1 MKNLWNNKTA
11 QQYVSEYKKKKI
23 NKDLALRI
31 YTTHLL
37 GRNPKLVLH
46 GGGNSSVKSVG
57 KNLYKENVDLIYV
70 KGSGWDMSNLNEL
83 GMPGLELK
91 PLLKTEKLN
100 DLNDNDMV
108 NLLRSNLINANSPN
122 PSVETLLHAYLPF
135 KFVDHTHSN
144 AFLSILNQPNSQ
156 AIIKKI
162 FGNKLG
168 IVPYIM
174 PGFSLAKE
182 CLKVFKKDENVQ
194 GLALINHGIF
204 TFGETAK
211 QSYERMINFV
221 SDVENYISK
230 SKSKSKSK
238 THSNKLTIHIPDF
251 MLSVRKSFSSYSKNK
266 WILKFHND
274 NEDRTIASTHNLNN
288 LLNKG
293 PVTPDHVIR
302 IKSKILFISK
312 NKFLKIDE
320 EIKKYCQSY
329 KKYFLKNKNFI
340 SNCIITDPL
349 PRIIIL
355 EGIGIVSSGKKLKDQ
370 KISYDVFKSMASSV
384 LDAERIG
391 RFKSIVEKDIF
402 KMEYWPLERAKLDNA
417 KIQSL
422 DGNNVIITG
431 GGGTI
436 GMAIAKKFKQ
446 EGANI
451 ILIDKKYDKHLL
463 QINNLHDCFIVNAD
477 LTNNQ
482 KLKKIVEKIVLNFGG
497 IDILISNAGKA
508 FQGAIEIVDPKIIK
522 KSYEIN
528 FLSHQNISQLVV
540 QVMKKQNTGGLIL
553 YNLSKQAINPG
564 KNFGPY
570 GLAKSTTLFLM
581 KQYALE
587 CGEYNIRVNGI
598 NADRIESGLLTKELI
613 HQRATSRGLSKEKYL
628 SHNLLNKQ
636 VLADDVAEAFYAQ
649 TLLKKTTANIITVDG
664 GNIEASLR

>member
-1 MKNLWNNKTA
+1 MKSLWNNKIA
-11 QQYVSEYKKKKI
+11 LQYVSDYKKKNI
-23 NKDLALRI
+23 SKDLALRI

-37 GRNPKLVLH
+37 GKNPKLVLH
-46 GGGNSSVKSVG
+46 GGGNSSVKSIG
-57 KNLYKENVDLIYV
+57 KNLYKKNVNLIYV

-83 GMPGLELK
+83 GMPGLELN
-91 PLLKTEKLN
+91 PLLETVKLN
-100 DLNDNDMV
+100 KLNDNDMV
-108 NLLRSNLINANSPN
+108 NLLRSNLINTNSPN

-156 AIIKKI
+156 ALIKKI
-162 FGNKLG
+162 FGNKVG

-182 CLKVFKKDENVQ
+182 CLKIFKKDEKVQ

-204 TFGETAK
+204 TFGDSAK

-230 SKSKSKSK
+230 NKVKLKTHTNKSKINMS
-238 THSNKLTIHIPDF
+238 DF
-251 MLSVRKSFSSYSKNK
+251 MLSVRKSFSTYSNHK
-266 WILKFHND
+266 WILKFHNNND
-274 NEDRTIASTHNLNN
+274 DQVIASTQNLNN
-288 LLNKG
+288 LINKG

-312 NKFLKIDE
+312 NKFQKIDE

-329 KKYFLKNKNFI
+329 KKYYLKNKTFVH
-340 SNCIITDPL
+340 NCTITDPL

-355 EGIGIVSSGKKLKDQ
+355 EGIGILSLGKKLKDQ
-370 KISYDVFKSMASSV
+370 KISYDIFRSMASSV
-384 LDAERIG
+384 FDAERIG
-391 RFKSIVEKDIF
+391 KFKSIIEKDIF

-417 KIQSL
+417 KVQSL

-463 QINNLHDCFIVNAD
+463 EKNNLHDCFLINAD

-497 IDILISNAGKA
+497 IDILISNAGRA
-508 FQGAIEIVDPKIIK
+508 FQGAIETVDPKIIK
-522 KSYEIN
+522 KSYDIN
-528 FLSHQNISQLVV
+528 FLSHQNISQLTV

-613 HQRATSRGLSKEKYL
+613 NQRATSRGLSKEKYL
-628 SHNLLNKQ
+628 SNNLLNIQ

>member
-1 MKNLWNNKTA
+1 MKSSWNNKIA
-11 QQYVSEYKKKKI
+11 LQYVSEYKKKNI
-23 NKDLALRI
+23 SKDLALRI

-37 GRNPKLVLH
+37 GKNPKLVLH
-46 GGGNSSVKSVG
+46 GGGNSSVKSIG
-57 KNLYKENVDLIYV
+57 KNLYKKNVNLIYV

-83 GMPGLELK
+83 GMPGLELN
-91 PLLKTEKLN
+91 PLLETVKLN
-100 DLNDNDMV
+100 KLNDNDMV
-108 NLLRSNLINANSPN
+108 NLLRSKLINANSPN

-156 AIIKKI
+156 ALIKKI
-162 FGNKLG
+162 FGNKVG

-182 CLKVFKKDENVQ
+182 CLKIFKKDEKVQ

-204 TFGETAK
+204 TFGDSAK

-230 SKSKSKSK
+230 NKVKLKTHTNKSKINMS
-238 THSNKLTIHIPDF
+238 DF
-251 MLSVRKSFSSYSKNK
+251 MLSVRKSFSTYSNHK
-266 WILKFHND
+266 WILKFHNNND
-274 NEDRTIASTHNLNN
+274 DQVIASTQNLNN
-288 LLNKG
+288 LINKG

-312 NKFLKIDE
+312 NKFQKIDE

-329 KKYFLKNKNFI
+329 KKYYLKNKTFVH
-340 SNCIITDPL
+340 NCTITDPL

-355 EGIGIVSSGKKLKDQ
+355 EGIGILSLGKKLKDQ
-370 KISYDVFKSMASSV
+370 KISYDIFRSMASSV
-384 LDAERIG
+384 FDAERIG
-391 RFKSIVEKDIF
+391 KFKSIIEKDIF

-417 KIQSL
+417 KVQSL

-463 QINNLHDCFIVNAD
+463 EKNNLHDCFLINAD

-482 KLKKIVEKIVLNFGG
+482 KLKKIIEKIVLNFGG
-497 IDILISNAGKA
+497 IDILISNAGRA
-508 FQGAIEIVDPKIIK
+508 FQGAIETVDPKIIK
-522 KSYEIN
+522 KSYDIN
-528 FLSHQNISQLVV
+528 FLSHQNISQLTV

-613 HQRATSRGLSKEKYL
+613 NQRATSRGLSKEKYL
-628 SHNLLNKQ
+628 SNNLLNIQ

>member
-1 MKNLWNNKTA
+1 MKSLWNNKIA
-11 QQYVSEYKKKKI
+11 LQYVSEYKKKNI
-23 NKDLALRI
+23 SKDLALRI

-37 GRNPKLVLH
+37 GKNPKLVLH
-46 GGGNSSVKSVG
+46 GGGNSSVKSIG
-57 KNLYKENVDLIYV
+57 KNLYKKNVNLIYV

-83 GMPGLELK
+83 GMPGLELN
-91 PLLKTEKLN
+91 PLLETVKLN
-100 DLNDNDMV
+100 KLNDNDMV

-156 AIIKKI
+156 ALIKKI
-162 FGNKLG
+162 FGNKVG

-182 CLKVFKKDENVQ
+182 CLKIFKKDEKVQ

-204 TFGETAK
+204 TFGDSAK

-230 SKSKSKSK
+230 NKVKLKTHTNKSKINMS
-238 THSNKLTIHIPDF
+238 DF
-251 MLSVRKSFSSYSKNK
+251 MLSVRKSFSTYSNHK
-266 WILKFHND
+266 WILKFHNNND
-274 NEDRTIASTHNLNN
+274 DQVIASTQNLNN
-288 LLNKG
+288 LINKG

-312 NKFLKIDE
+312 NKFQKIDE

-329 KKYFLKNKNFI
+329 KKYYLKNKTFVH
-340 SNCIITDPL
+340 NCTITDPL

-355 EGIGIVSSGKKLKDQ
+355 EGIGILSLGKKLKDQ
-370 KISYDVFKSMASSV
+370 KISYDIFRSMASSV
-384 LDAERIG
+384 FDAERIG
-391 RFKSIVEKDIF
+391 KFKSIIEKDIF

-417 KIQSL
+417 KVQSL

-463 QINNLHDCFIVNAD
+463 EKNNLHDCFLINAD

-497 IDILISNAGKA
+497 IDILISNAGRA
-508 FQGAIEIVDPKIIK
+508 FQGAIETVDSKIIK
-522 KSYEIN
+522 KSYDIN
-528 FLSHQNISQLVV
+528 FLSHQNISQLTV

-613 HQRATSRGLSKEKYL
+613 NQRATSRGLSKEKYL
-628 SHNLLNKQ
+628 SNNLLNIQ

>member
-1 MKNLWNNKTA
+1 MKSLWNNKIA
-11 QQYVSEYKKKKI
+11 LQYVGEYKKKNI
-23 NKDLALRI
+23 SKDLALRI

-46 GGGNSSVKSVG
+46 GGGNSSVKSIG
-57 KNLYKENVDLIYV
+57 KNLYKKNVNLIYV

-83 GMPGLELK
+83 GMPGLELN
-91 PLLKTEKLN
+91 PLLETVKLN
-100 DLNDNDMV
+100 KLNDNDMV

-156 AIIKKI
+156 ALIKKI
-162 FGNKLG
+162 FGNKVG

-182 CLKVFKKDENVQ
+182 CLKIFKKDEKVQ

-204 TFGETAK
+204 TFGDSAK

-230 SKSKSKSK
+230 NKVKLKAHTNKSKINMS
-238 THSNKLTIHIPDF
+238 DF
-251 MLSVRKSFSSYSKNK
+251 MLSVRKSFSTYSNHK
-266 WILKFHND
+266 WILKFHNNND
-274 NEDRTIASTHNLNN
+274 DQVIASTQNLNN
-288 LLNKG
+288 LINKG

-312 NKFLKIDE
+312 NKFQKIDE

-329 KKYFLKNKNFI
+329 KKYYLKNKTFVH
-340 SNCIITDPL
+340 NCTITDPL

-355 EGIGIVSSGKKLKDQ
+355 EGIGILSLGKKLKDQ
-370 KISYDVFKSMASSV
+370 KISYDIFRSMASSV
-384 LDAERIG
+384 FDAERIG
-391 RFKSIVEKDIF
+391 KFKSIIEKDIF

-417 KIQSL
+417 KVQSL

-463 QINNLHDCFIVNAD
+463 EKNNLHDCFLINAD

-497 IDILISNAGKA
+497 IDILISNAGRA
-508 FQGAIEIVDPKIIK
+508 FQGAIETVDPKIIK
-522 KSYEIN
+522 KSYDIN
-528 FLSHQNISQLVV
+528 FLSHQNISQLTV

-613 HQRATSRGLSKEKYL
+613 NQRATSRGLSKEKYL
-628 SHNLLNKQ
+628 SNNLLNIQ

>member
-1 MKNLWNNKTA
+1 MKSLWNNKIA
-11 QQYVSEYKKKKI
+11 LQYVSEYKKKNI
-23 NKDLALRI
+23 SKDLALRI

-46 GGGNSSVKSVG
+46 GGGNSSVKSIG
-57 KNLYKENVDLIYV
+57 KNLYKKNVNLIYV

-83 GMPGLELK
+83 GMPGLELN
-91 PLLKTEKLN
+91 PLLETVKLN
-100 DLNDNDMV
+100 KLNDNDMV

-156 AIIKKI
+156 ALIKKI
-162 FGNKLG
+162 FGNKVG

-182 CLKVFKKDENVQ
+182 CLKIFKKDEKVQ

-204 TFGETAK
+204 TFGDSAK

-230 SKSKSKSK
+230 NKVKLKAHTNKSKINMS
-238 THSNKLTIHIPDF
+238 DF
-251 MLSVRKSFSSYSKNK
+251 MLSVRKSFSTYSNHK
-266 WILKFHND
+266 WILKFHNNND
-274 NEDRTIASTHNLNN
+274 DQVIASTQNLNN
-288 LLNKG
+288 LINKG

-312 NKFLKIDE
+312 NKFQKIDE

-329 KKYFLKNKNFI
+329 KKYYLKNKTFVHN
-340 SNCIITDPL
+340 STITDPL

-355 EGIGIVSSGKKLKDQ
+355 EGIGILSLGKKLKDQ
-370 KISYDVFKSMASSV
+370 KISYDIFRSMASSV
-384 LDAERIG
+384 FDAERIG
-391 RFKSIVEKDIF
+391 KFKSIIEKDIF

-417 KIQSL
+417 KVQSL

-463 QINNLHDCFIVNAD
+463 EKNNLHDCFLINAD

-497 IDILISNAGKA
+497 IDILISNAGRA
-508 FQGAIEIVDPKIIK
+508 FQGAIETVDPKIIK
-522 KSYEIN
+522 KSYDIN
-528 FLSHQNISQLVV
+528 FLSHQNISQLTV

-613 HQRATSRGLSKEKYL
+613 NQRATSRGLSKEKYL
-628 SHNLLNKQ
+628 SNNLLNIQ

>member
-1 MKNLWNNKTA
+1 MKSLWNDKTA
-11 QQYVSEYKKKKI
+11 QQYVRDYKKKKI

-57 KNLYKENVDLIYV
+57 KNLYKKDVNLIYV

-83 GMPGLELK
+83 GMPGLELN
-91 PLLKTEKLN
+91 PLLETIKLYE
-100 DLNDNDMV
+100 LNDNDMV
-108 NLLRSNLINANSPN
+108 NLLRSNLINANAPN

-182 CLKVFKKDENVQ
+182 CFKVFNKDENVE

-204 TFGETAK
+204 TFGNTAK

-230 SKSKSKSK
+230 NKIKLKTHIIKSK
-238 THSNKLTIHIPDF
+238 TNMSDIV
-251 MLSVRKSFSSYSKNK
+251 LSIRKSFSSYSNKK

-274 NEDRTIASTHNLNN
+274 NDDRSIASTQNLNN

-312 NKFLKIDE
+312 NKYLKIDE
-320 EIKKYCQSY
+320 EIKKYCLSY
-329 KKYFLKNKNFI
+329 KKYFLKNKNFVN
-340 SNCIITDPL
+340 NCKITDPL
-349 PRIIIL
+349 PRIIVL

-370 KISYDVFKSMASSV
+370 KISYDVFKSMVSSV

-417 KIQSL
+417 KAQSL

-436 GMAIAKKFKQ
+436 GMAIAKKFRQ
-446 EGANI
+446 EGANV
-451 ILIDKKYDKHLL
+451 ILIDKKYDMDLL
-463 QINNLHDCFIVNAD
+463 EKNNLRDCFIVNAD

-497 IDILISNAGKA
+497 IDVLISNAGRA
-508 FQGAIEIVDPKIIK
+508 FQGAIETVDPKIIK
-522 KSYEIN
+522 KSYDIN
-528 FLSHQNISQLVV
+528 FLSHQNISQLTV

-613 HQRATSRGLSKEKYL
+613 NQRATSRGLSKEKYL
-628 SHNLLNKQ
+628 SNNLLNKQ

>member
-1 MKNLWNNKTA
+1 MKSLWNNKIA
-11 QQYVSEYKKKKI
+11 LQYVGEYKKKNI
-23 NKDLALRI
+23 SKDLALRI

-37 GRNPKLVLH
+37 GKNPKLVLH
-46 GGGNSSVKSVG
+46 GGGNSSVKSIG
-57 KNLYKENVDLIYV
+57 KNLYKKNVNLIYV

-83 GMPGLELK
+83 GMPGLELN
-91 PLLKTEKLN
+91 PLLETVKLN
-100 DLNDNDMV
+100 KLNDNDMV

-156 AIIKKI
+156 ALIKKI
-162 FGNKLG
+162 FGNKVG

-182 CLKVFKKDENVQ
+182 CLKIFKKDEKVQ

-204 TFGETAK
+204 TFGDSAK

-230 SKSKSKSK
+230 NKVKLKAHTNKSKINMS
-238 THSNKLTIHIPDF
+238 DF
-251 MLSVRKSFSSYSKNK
+251 MLSVRKSFSTYSNHK
-266 WILKFHND
+266 WILKFHNNND
-274 NEDRTIASTHNLNN
+274 DQVIASTQNLNN
-288 LLNKG
+288 LINKG

-312 NKFLKIDE
+312 NKFQKIDE

-329 KKYFLKNKNFI
+329 KKYYLKNKTFVH
-340 SNCIITDPL
+340 NCTITDPL

-355 EGIGIVSSGKKLKDQ
+355 EGIGILSLGKKLKDQ
-370 KISYDVFKSMASSV
+370 KISYDIFRSMASSV
-384 LDAERIG
+384 FDAERIG
-391 RFKSIVEKDIF
+391 KFKSIIEKDIF

-417 KIQSL
+417 KVQSL

-463 QINNLHDCFIVNAD
+463 EKNNLHDCFLINAD

-497 IDILISNAGKA
+497 IDILISNAGRA
-508 FQGAIEIVDPKIIK
+508 FQGAIETVDPKIIK
-522 KSYEIN
+522 KSYDIN
-528 FLSHQNISQLVV
+528 FLSHQNISQLTV

-613 HQRATSRGLSKEKYL
+613 NQRATSRGLSKEKYL
-628 SHNLLNKQ
+628 SNNLLNIQ

>member
-1 MKNLWNNKTA
+1 MKSLWNNKIA
-11 QQYVSEYKKKKI
+11 LQYVGEYKKKNI
-23 NKDLALRI
+23 SKDLALRI

-46 GGGNSSVKSVG
+46 GGGNSSVKSIG
-57 KNLYKENVDLIYV
+57 KNLYKKNVNLIYV

-83 GMPGLELK
+83 GMPGLELN
-91 PLLKTEKLN
+91 PLLETVKLNKLN
-100 DLNDNDMV
+100 DKDMV
-108 NLLRSNLINANSPN
+108 NLLRSNLINVNSPN

-156 AIIKKI
+156 ALIKKI
-162 FGNKLG
+162 FGNKVG

-182 CLKVFKKDENVQ
+182 CLKIFKKDEKVQ

-204 TFGETAK
+204 TFGDSAK

-230 SKSKSKSK
+230 NKVKLKAHTNKSKINMS
-238 THSNKLTIHIPDF
+238 DF
-251 MLSVRKSFSSYSKNK
+251 MLSVRKSFSTYSNHK
-266 WILKFHND
+266 WILKFHNNND
-274 NEDRTIASTHNLNN
+274 DQVIASTQNLNN
-288 LLNKG
+288 LINKG

-312 NKFLKIDE
+312 NKFQKIDE

-329 KKYFLKNKNFI
+329 KKYYLRNKTFVH
-340 SNCIITDPL
+340 NCTITDPL

-355 EGIGIVSSGKKLKDQ
+355 EGIGILSLGKKLKDQ
-370 KISYDVFKSMASSV
+370 KISYDIFRSMASSV
-384 LDAERIG
+384 FDAERIG
-391 RFKSIVEKDIF
+391 KFKSIIEKDIF

-417 KIQSL
+417 KVQSL

-463 QINNLHDCFIVNAD
+463 EKNNLHDCFLINAD

-497 IDILISNAGKA
+497 IDILISNAGRA
-508 FQGAIEIVDPKIIK
+508 FQGAIETVDPKIIK
-522 KSYEIN
+522 KSYDIN
-528 FLSHQNISQLVV
+528 FLSHQNISQLTV

-613 HQRATSRGLSKEKYL
+613 NQRATSRGLSKEKYL
-628 SHNLLNKQ
+628 SNNLLNIQ

>member
-1 MKNLWNNKTA
+1 MKSLWNNKIA
-11 QQYVSEYKKKKI
+11 LQYVSEYKKKNI
-23 NKDLALRI
+23 SKDLALRI

-37 GRNPKLVLH
+37 GKNPKLVLH
-46 GGGNSSVKSVG
+46 GGGNSSVKSIG
-57 KNLYKENVDLIYV
+57 KNLYKKNVNLIYV

-83 GMPGLELK
+83 GMPGLELN
-91 PLLKTEKLN
+91 PLLETVKLN
-100 DLNDNDMV
+100 KLNDNDMV

-156 AIIKKI
+156 ALIKKI
-162 FGNKLG
+162 FGNKVG

-182 CLKVFKKDENVQ
+182 CLKIFKKDEKVQ

-204 TFGETAK
+204 TFGDSAK

-230 SKSKSKSK
+230 NKVKLKTHTNKSKINIS
-238 THSNKLTIHIPDF
+238 DF
-251 MLSVRKSFSSYSKNK
+251 MLSVRKSFSTYSNHK
-266 WILKFHND
+266 WILKFHNNND
-274 NEDRTIASTHNLNN
+274 DQVIASTQNLNN
-288 LLNKG
+288 LINKG

-312 NKFLKIDE
+312 NKFQKIDE

-329 KKYFLKNKNFI
+329 KKYYLKNKTFVH
-340 SNCIITDPL
+340 NCTITDPL

-355 EGIGIVSSGKKLKDQ
+355 EGIGILSLGKKLKDQ
-370 KISYDVFKSMASSV
+370 KISYDIFRSMASSV
-384 LDAERIG
+384 FDAERIG
-391 RFKSIVEKDIF
+391 KFKSIIEKDIF
-402 KMEYWPLERAKLDNA
+402 KMEYWPLERAKLDIA
-417 KIQSL
+417 KVQSL

-463 QINNLHDCFIVNAD
+463 EKNNLHDCFLINAD

-497 IDILISNAGKA
+497 IDILISNAGRA
-508 FQGAIEIVDPKIIK
+508 FQGAIETVDPEIIK
-522 KSYEIN
+522 KSYDIN
-528 FLSHQNISQLVV
+528 FLSHQNISQLTV

-613 HQRATSRGLSKEKYL
+613 NQRATSRGLSKEKYL
-628 SHNLLNKQ
+628 SNNLLNIQ

>member
-1 MKNLWNNKTA
+1 MKSLWNNKIA
-11 QQYVSEYKKKKI
+11 LQYVSEYKKKNI
-23 NKDLALRI
+23 SKDLALRI

-37 GRNPKLVLH
+37 GKNPKLVLH
-46 GGGNSSVKSVG
+46 GGGNSSVKSIG
-57 KNLYKENVDLIYV
+57 KNLYKKNVNLIYV

-83 GMPGLELK
+83 GMPGLELN
-91 PLLKTEKLN
+91 PLLETVKLN
-100 DLNDNDMV
+100 KLNDNDMV

-156 AIIKKI
+156 ALIKKI
-162 FGNKLG
+162 FGNKVG

-182 CLKVFKKDENVQ
+182 CLKIFKKDEKVQ

-204 TFGETAK
+204 TFGDSAK

-230 SKSKSKSK
+230 NKVKLKAHTNKSKINMS
-238 THSNKLTIHIPDF
+238 DF
-251 MLSVRKSFSSYSKNK
+251 MLSVRKSFSTYSNHK
-266 WILKFHND
+266 WILKFHNNND
-274 NEDRTIASTHNLNN
+274 DQVIASTQNLNN
-288 LLNKG
+288 LINKG

-312 NKFLKIDE
+312 NKFQKIDE

-329 KKYFLKNKNFI
+329 KKYYLKNKTFVH
-340 SNCIITDPL
+340 NCTITDPL

-355 EGIGIVSSGKKLKDQ
+355 EGIGILSLGKKLKDQ
-370 KISYDVFKSMASSV
+370 KISYDIFRSMASSV
-384 LDAERIG
+384 FDAERIG
-391 RFKSIVEKDIF
+391 KFKSIIEKDIF

-417 KIQSL
+417 KVQSL

-463 QINNLHDCFIVNAD
+463 EKNNLHDCFLINAD

-497 IDILISNAGKA
+497 IDILISNAGRA
-508 FQGAIEIVDPKIIK
+508 FQGAIETVDPKIIK
-522 KSYEIN
+522 KSYDIN
-528 FLSHQNISQLVV
+528 FLSHQNISQLTV

-613 HQRATSRGLSKEKYL
+613 NQRATSRGISKEKYL
-628 SHNLLNKQ
+628 SNNLLNIQ

>member
-1 MKNLWNNKTA
+1 MKSLWNDKTA
-11 QQYVSEYKKKKI
+11 QQYVRDYKKKKI

-57 KNLYKENVDLIYV
+57 KNLYKKDVNLIYV

-83 GMPGLELK
+83 GMPGLELN
-91 PLLKTEKLN
+91 PLLETIKLYE
-100 DLNDNDMV
+100 LNDNDMV
-108 NLLRSNLINANSPN
+108 NLLRSNLINANAPN

-182 CLKVFKKDENVQ
+182 CFKVFNKDEKVE

-204 TFGETAK
+204 TFGNTAK

-230 SKSKSKSK
+230 NKIKLKTHITKSKINVSD
-238 THSNKLTIHIPDF
+238 IV
-251 MLSVRKSFSSYSKNK
+251 LSIRKSFSSYSNK
-266 WILKFHND
+266 RWILKFHND
-274 NEDRTIASTHNLNN
+274 NDDRSIASTQNLNN

-312 NKFLKIDE
+312 NKYLKIDE
-320 EIKKYCQSY
+320 EIKKYCLSY
-329 KKYFLKNKNFI
+329 KKYFLKNKNFVN
-340 SNCIITDPL
+340 NCKIIDPL
-349 PRIIIL
+349 PRIIVL

-417 KIQSL
+417 KAQSL

-436 GMAIAKKFKQ
+436 GMAIAKKFRQ
-446 EGANI
+446 EGANV
-451 ILIDKKYDKHLL
+451 ILIDKKYDKDLL
-463 QINNLHDCFIVNAD
+463 EKNNLHDCFIVNAD

-497 IDILISNAGKA
+497 IDVLISNAGRA
-508 FQGAIEIVDPKIIK
+508 FQGAIETVDPKIIK
-522 KSYEIN
+522 KSYDIN
-528 FLSHQNISQLVV
+528 FLSHQNISQLAV
-540 QVMKKQNTGGLIL
+540 QVMKKQSTGGLIL

-613 HQRATSRGLSKEKYL
+613 NQRATSRGLSKEKYL
-628 SHNLLNKQ
+628 SNNLLNKQ

>member
-1 MKNLWNNKTA
+1 MKSLWNNKIA
-11 QQYVSEYKKKKI
+11 LQYVSEYKKKNI
-23 NKDLALRI
+23 SKDLALRI

-37 GRNPKLVLH
+37 GKNPKLVLH
-46 GGGNSSVKSVG
+46 GGGNSSVKSIG
-57 KNLYKENVDLIYV
+57 KNLYKKNVNLIYV

-83 GMPGLELK
+83 GMPGLELN
-91 PLLKTEKLN
+91 PLLETVKLN
-100 DLNDNDMV
+100 KLNDNDMV

-156 AIIKKI
+156 ALIKKI
-162 FGNKLG
+162 FGNKVG

-182 CLKVFKKDENVQ
+182 CLKIFKKDEKVQ

-204 TFGETAK
+204 TFGDSAK

-230 SKSKSKSK
+230 NKVKLKTHTNKSKINMS
-238 THSNKLTIHIPDF
+238 DF
-251 MLSVRKSFSSYSKNK
+251 MLSVRKSFSTYSNHK
-266 WILKFHND
+266 WILKFHNNND
-274 NEDRTIASTHNLNN
+274 DQVIASTQNLNN
-288 LLNKG
+288 LINKG

-312 NKFLKIDE
+312 NKFQKIDE

-329 KKYFLKNKNFI
+329 KKYYLRNKTFVH
-340 SNCIITDPL
+340 NCTITDPL

-355 EGIGIVSSGKKLKDQ
+355 EGIGILSLGKKLKDQ
-370 KISYDVFKSMASSV
+370 KISYDIFRSMASSV
-384 LDAERIG
+384 FDAERIG
-391 RFKSIVEKDIF
+391 KFKSIIEKDIF

-417 KIQSL
+417 KVQSL

-463 QINNLHDCFIVNAD
+463 EKNNLHDCFLINAD

-497 IDILISNAGKA
+497 IDILISNAGRA
-508 FQGAIEIVDPKIIK
+508 FQGAIETVDPKIIK
-522 KSYEIN
+522 KSYDIN
-528 FLSHQNISQLVV
+528 FLSHQNISQLTV

-553 YNLSKQAINPG
+553 YNISKQAINPG

-613 HQRATSRGLSKEKYL
+613 NQRATSRGLSKEKYL
-628 SHNLLNKQ
+628 SNNLLNIQ

>member
-1 MKNLWNNKTA
+1 MKSLWNNKIA
-11 QQYVSEYKKKKI
+11 LQYVSEYKKKNI
-23 NKDLALRI
+23 SKDLALRI

-37 GRNPKLVLH
+37 GKNPKLVLH
-46 GGGNSSVKSVG
+46 GGGNSSVKSIG
-57 KNLYKENVDLIYV
+57 KNLYKKNVNLIYV

-83 GMPGLELK
+83 GMPGLELN
-91 PLLKTEKLN
+91 PLLETVKLNKLN
-100 DLNDNDMV
+100 DKDMV

-156 AIIKKI
+156 ALIKKI
-162 FGNKLG
+162 FGNKVG

-182 CLKVFKKDENVQ
+182 CLKIFKKDEKVQ

-204 TFGETAK
+204 TFGDSAK

-230 SKSKSKSK
+230 NKVKLKTHTNKSKINMS
-238 THSNKLTIHIPDF
+238 DF
-251 MLSVRKSFSSYSKNK
+251 MLSVRKSFSTYSNHK
-266 WILKFHND
+266 WILKFHNNND
-274 NEDRTIASTHNLNN
+274 DQVIASTQNLNN
-288 LLNKG
+288 LINKG

-312 NKFLKIDE
+312 NKFQKIDE

-329 KKYFLKNKNFI
+329 KKYYLKNKTFVH
-340 SNCIITDPL
+340 NCTITDPL

-355 EGIGIVSSGKKLKDQ
+355 EGIGILSLGKKLKDQ
-370 KISYDVFKSMASSV
+370 KISYDIFRSMASSV
-384 LDAERIG
+384 FDAERIG
-391 RFKSIVEKDIF
+391 KFKSIIEKDIF

-417 KIQSL
+417 KVQSL

-463 QINNLHDCFIVNAD
+463 EKNNLHDCFLINAD

-497 IDILISNAGKA
+497 IDILISNAGRA
-508 FQGAIEIVDPKIIK
+508 FQGAIETVDPKIIK
-522 KSYEIN
+522 KSYDIN
-528 FLSHQNISQLVV
+528 FLSHQNISQLTV

-613 HQRATSRGLSKEKYL
+613 NQRATSRGLSKEKYL
-628 SHNLLNKQ
+628 SNNLLNIQ

>member
-1 MKNLWNNKTA
+1 MKSLWNDKTA
-11 QQYVSEYKKKKI
+11 QQYVRDYKKKKI

-57 KNLYKENVDLIYV
+57 KNLYKKDVNLIYV

-83 GMPGLELK
+83 GMPGLELN
-91 PLLKTEKLN
+91 PLLETIKLYE
-100 DLNDNDMV
+100 LNDNDMV
-108 NLLRSNLINANSPN
+108 NLLRSNLINANAPN

-182 CLKVFKKDENVQ
+182 CFKVFKKDEKVQ

-204 TFGETAK
+204 TFGNTAK

-230 SKSKSKSK
+230 NKIKLKTHITKSKITVSD
-238 THSNKLTIHIPDF
+238 IV
-251 MLSVRKSFSSYSKNK
+251 LSIRKSFSSYSNSK

-274 NEDRTIASTHNLNN
+274 NDDRTIASTQNLNN

-312 NKFLKIDE
+312 NKYLKIDE
-320 EIKKYCQSY
+320 EIKKYCLSY
-329 KKYFLKNKNFI
+329 KKYFLKNKNFVN
-340 SNCIITDPL
+340 NCKITDPL
-349 PRIIIL
+349 PRIIVL

-391 RFKSIVEKDIF
+391 RFKSIVERDIF

-417 KIQSL
+417 KAQSL

-436 GMAIAKKFKQ
+436 GMAIAKKFRQ
-446 EGANI
+446 EGANV
-451 ILIDKKYDKHLL
+451 ILIDKKYDKDLL
-463 QINNLHDCFIVNAD
+463 EKNNLHDCFIVNAD

-497 IDILISNAGKA
+497 IDILISNAGRA
-508 FQGAIEIVDPKIIK
+508 FQGAIETVDPKIIK
-522 KSYEIN
+522 KSYDIN

-540 QVMKKQNTGGLIL
+540 QIMKKQSTGGLIL

-613 HQRATSRGLSKEKYL
+613 NQRATSRGLSKEKYL
-628 SHNLLNKQ
+628 SNNLLNKQ

>member
-1 MKNLWNNKTA
+1 MKSLWNDKIA
-11 QQYVSEYKKKKI
+11 QQYVRDYKKKKI

-57 KNLYKENVDLIYV
+57 KNLYKKDVNLIYV

-83 GMPGLELK
+83 GMPGLELN
-91 PLLKTEKLN
+91 PLLETIKLYE
-100 DLNDNDMV
+100 LNDNDMV
-108 NLLRSNLINANSPN
+108 NLLRSNLINANAPN

-156 AIIKKI
+156 SLIKKI

-182 CLKVFKKDENVQ
+182 CFKVFKKDEKVQ

-204 TFGETAK
+204 TFGNTAK

-230 SKSKSKSK
+230 NKIKLKTHITKSKINVSD
-238 THSNKLTIHIPDF
+238 IV
-251 MLSVRKSFSSYSKNK
+251 LSIRKSFSSYSNKK

-274 NEDRTIASTHNLNN
+274 NDDRSIASTQNLNN

-312 NKFLKIDE
+312 NKYLKIDE
-320 EIKKYCQSY
+320 EIKKYCLSY
-329 KKYFLKNKNFI
+329 KKYFLKNKNFVN
-340 SNCIITDPL
+340 NCKIIDPL
-349 PRIIIL
+349 PRIIVL

-417 KIQSL
+417 KAQSL

-436 GMAIAKKFKQ
+436 GMAIAKKFRQ
-446 EGANI
+446 EGANV
-451 ILIDKKYDKHLL
+451 ILIDKKYDKDLL
-463 QINNLHDCFIVNAD
+463 EKNNLHDCFIVNAD

-497 IDILISNAGKA
+497 IDVLISNAGRA
-508 FQGAIEIVDPKIIK
+508 FQGAIETVDPKIIK
-522 KSYEIN
+522 KSYDIN
-528 FLSHQNISQLVV
+528 FLSHQNISQLAV
-540 QVMKKQNTGGLIL
+540 QVMKKQSTGGLIL

-613 HQRATSRGLSKEKYL
+613 NQRATSRGLSKEKYL
-628 SHNLLNKQ
+628 SNNLLNKQ

>member
-1 MKNLWNNKTA
+1 MKSSWNNKIA
-11 QQYVSEYKKKKI
+11 LQYVSEYKKKNI
-23 NKDLALRI
+23 SKDLALRI

-37 GRNPKLVLH
+37 GKNPKLVLH
-46 GGGNSSVKSVG
+46 GGGNSSVKSIG
-57 KNLYKENVDLIYV
+57 KNLYKKNVNLIYV

-83 GMPGLELK
+83 GMPGLELN
-91 PLLKTEKLN
+91 PLLETVKLN
-100 DLNDNDMV
+100 KLNDNDMV

-156 AIIKKI
+156 ALIKKI
-162 FGNKLG
+162 FGNKVG

-182 CLKVFKKDENVQ
+182 CLKIFKKDEKVQ

-204 TFGETAK
+204 TFGDSAK

-230 SKSKSKSK
+230 NKVKLKTHTNKSKINIS
-238 THSNKLTIHIPDF
+238 DF
-251 MLSVRKSFSSYSKNK
+251 MLSVRKSFSTYSNHK
-266 WILKFHND
+266 WILKFHNNND
-274 NEDRTIASTHNLNN
+274 DQVIASTQNLNN
-288 LLNKG
+288 LINKG

-312 NKFLKIDE
+312 NKFQKIDE

-329 KKYFLKNKNFI
+329 KKYYLKNKTFVH
-340 SNCIITDPL
+340 NCTITDPL

-355 EGIGIVSSGKKLKDQ
+355 EGIGILSLGKKLKDQ
-370 KISYDVFKSMASSV
+370 KISYDIFRSMASSV
-384 LDAERIG
+384 FDAERIG
-391 RFKSIVEKDIF
+391 KFKSIIEKDIF

-417 KIQSL
+417 KVQSL

-463 QINNLHDCFIVNAD
+463 EKNNLHDCFLINAD

-482 KLKKIVEKIVLNFGG
+482 KLKKIIEKIVLNFGG
-497 IDILISNAGKA
+497 IDILISNAGRA
-508 FQGAIEIVDPKIIK
+508 FQGAIETVDPKIIK
-522 KSYEIN
+522 KSYDIN
-528 FLSHQNISQLVV
+528 FLSHQNISQLTV

-613 HQRATSRGLSKEKYL
+613 NQRATSRGLSKEKYL
-628 SHNLLNKQ
+628 SNNLLNIQ

>member
-1 MKNLWNNKTA
+1 MKSLWNNKIA
-11 QQYVSEYKKKKI
+11 LQYVSEYKKKNI
-23 NKDLALRI
+23 SKDLALRI

-37 GRNPKLVLH
+37 GKNPKLVLH
-46 GGGNSSVKSVG
+46 GGGNSSVKSIG
-57 KNLYKENVDLIYV
+57 KNLYKKNVNLIYV

-83 GMPGLELK
+83 GMPGLELN
-91 PLLKTEKLN
+91 PLLETVKLN
-100 DLNDNDMV
+100 KLNDNDMV

-156 AIIKKI
+156 ALIKKI
-162 FGNKLG
+162 FGNKVG

-182 CLKVFKKDENVQ
+182 CLKIFKKDEKVQ

-204 TFGETAK
+204 TFGDSAK

-230 SKSKSKSK
+230 NKVKLKAHTNKSKINMSD
-238 THSNKLTIHIPDF
+238 L
-251 MLSVRKSFSSYSKNK
+251 MLSVRKSFSTYSNHK
-266 WILKFHND
+266 WILKFHNNND
-274 NEDRTIASTHNLNN
+274 DQVIASTQNLNN
-288 LLNKG
+288 LINKG

-312 NKFLKIDE
+312 NKFQKIDE

-329 KKYFLKNKNFI
+329 KKYYLKNKTFVH
-340 SNCIITDPL
+340 NCAITDSL

-355 EGIGIVSSGKKLKDQ
+355 EGIGILSLGKKLKDQ
-370 KISYDVFKSMASSV
+370 KISYDIFRSMASSV
-384 LDAERIG
+384 FDAERIG
-391 RFKSIVEKDIF
+391 KFKSIIEKDIF

-417 KIQSL
+417 KVQSL

-463 QINNLHDCFIVNAD
+463 EKNNLHDCFLINAD

-497 IDILISNAGKA
+497 IDILISNAGRA
-508 FQGAIEIVDPKIIK
+508 FQGAIETVDPKIIK
-522 KSYEIN
+522 KSYDIN
-528 FLSHQNISQLVV
+528 FLSHQNISQLTV

-613 HQRATSRGLSKEKYL
+613 NQRATSRGLSKEKYL
-628 SHNLLNKQ
+628 SNNLLNIQ

>member
-1 MKNLWNNKTA
+1 MKSLWNNKIA
-11 QQYVSEYKKKKI
+11 LQYVSEYKKKNI
-23 NKDLALRI
+23 SKDLALRI

-37 GRNPKLVLH
+37 GKNPKLVLH
-46 GGGNSSVKSVG
+46 GGGNSSVKSIG
-57 KNLYKENVDLIYV
+57 KNLYKKNVNLIYV

-83 GMPGLELK
+83 GMPGLELN
-91 PLLKTEKLN
+91 PLLETVKLN
-100 DLNDNDMV
+100 KLNDNDMV

-156 AIIKKI
+156 ALIKKI
-162 FGNKLG
+162 FGNKVG

-182 CLKVFKKDENVQ
+182 CLKIFKKDEKVQ

-204 TFGETAK
+204 TFGDSAK

-230 SKSKSKSK
+230 NKVKLKAHTNKSKINMS
-238 THSNKLTIHIPDF
+238 DF
-251 MLSVRKSFSSYSKNK
+251 MLSVRKSFSTYSNHK
-266 WILKFHND
+266 WILKFHNNND
-274 NEDRTIASTHNLNN
+274 DQVIASTQNLNN
-288 LLNKG
+288 LINKG

-312 NKFLKIDE
+312 NKFQKIDE

-329 KKYFLKNKNFI
+329 KKYYLRNKTFVH
-340 SNCIITDPL
+340 NCTITDPL

-355 EGIGIVSSGKKLKDQ
+355 EGIGILSLGKKLKDQ
-370 KISYDVFKSMASSV
+370 KISYDIFRSMASSV
-384 LDAERIG
+384 FDAERIG
-391 RFKSIVEKDIF
+391 KFKSIIEKDIF

-417 KIQSL
+417 KVQSL

-463 QINNLHDCFIVNAD
+463 EKNNLHDCFLINAD

-497 IDILISNAGKA
+497 IDILISNAGRA
-508 FQGAIEIVDPKIIK
+508 FQGAIETVDPKIIK
-522 KSYEIN
+522 KSYDIN
-528 FLSHQNISQLVV
+528 FLSHQNISQLTV

-613 HQRATSRGLSKEKYL
+613 NQRATSRGLSKEKYL
-628 SHNLLNKQ
+628 SNNLLNIQ

>member
-1 MKNLWNNKTA
+1 MKSLWNNKIA
-11 QQYVSEYKKKKI
+11 LQYVSEYKKKNI
-23 NKDLALRI
+23 SKDLALRI

-37 GRNPKLVLH
+37 GKNPKLVLH
-46 GGGNSSVKSVG
+46 GGGNSSVKSIG
-57 KNLYKENVDLIYV
+57 KNLYKKNVNLIYV

-83 GMPGLELK
+83 GMPGLELN
-91 PLLKTEKLN
+91 PLLETVKLN
-100 DLNDNDMV
+100 KLNDNDMV

-156 AIIKKI
+156 ALIKKI
-162 FGNKLG
+162 FGNKVG

-182 CLKVFKKDENVQ
+182 CLKIFKKDEKVQ

-204 TFGETAK
+204 TFGDSAK

-230 SKSKSKSK
+230 NKVKLKTHTNKSKINMS
-238 THSNKLTIHIPDF
+238 DF
-251 MLSVRKSFSSYSKNK
+251 MLSVRKSFSTYSNHK
-266 WILKFHND
+266 WILKFHNNND
-274 NEDRTIASTHNLNN
+274 DQVIASTQNLNN
-288 LLNKG
+288 LINKG

-312 NKFLKIDE
+312 NKFQKIDE

-329 KKYFLKNKNFI
+329 KKYYLRNKTFVH
-340 SNCIITDPL
+340 NCTITDPL

-355 EGIGIVSSGKKLKDQ
+355 EGIGILSLGKKLKDQ
-370 KISYDVFKSMASSV
+370 KISYDIFRSMASSV
-384 LDAERIG
+384 FDAERIG
-391 RFKSIVEKDIF
+391 KFKSIIEKDIF

-417 KIQSL
+417 KVQSL

-463 QINNLHDCFIVNAD
+463 EKNNLHDCFLINTD

-497 IDILISNAGKA
+497 IDILISNAGRA
-508 FQGAIEIVDPKIIK
+508 FQGAIETVDPKIIK
-522 KSYEIN
+522 KSYDIN
-528 FLSHQNISQLVV
+528 FLSHQNISQLTV

-613 HQRATSRGLSKEKYL
+613 NQRATSRGLSKEKYL
-628 SHNLLNKQ
+628 SNNLLNIQ

>member
-1 MKNLWNNKTA
+1 MKSLWNNKIA
-11 QQYVSEYKKKKI
+11 LQYVSEYKKKNI
-23 NKDLALRI
+23 SKDLALRI

-37 GRNPKLVLH
+37 GKNPKLVLH
-46 GGGNSSVKSVG
+46 GGGNSSVKSIG
-57 KNLYKENVDLIYV
+57 KNLYKKNVNLIYV

-83 GMPGLELK
+83 GMPGLELN
-91 PLLKTEKLN
+91 PLLETVKLN
-100 DLNDNDMV
+100 KLNDNDMV

-156 AIIKKI
+156 ALIKKI
-162 FGNKLG
+162 FGNKVG

-182 CLKVFKKDENVQ
+182 CLKIFKKDEKVQ

-204 TFGETAK
+204 TFGDSAK

-230 SKSKSKSK
+230 NKVKLKTHTNKSKINMS
-238 THSNKLTIHIPDF
+238 DF
-251 MLSVRKSFSSYSKNK
+251 MLSVRKSFSTYSNHK
-266 WILKFHND
+266 WILKFHNNND
-274 NEDRTIASTHNLNN
+274 DQVIASTQNLNN
-288 LLNKG
+288 LINKG

-312 NKFLKIDE
+312 NKFQKIDE

-329 KKYFLKNKNFI
+329 KKYYLRNKTFVH
-340 SNCIITDPL
+340 NCTITDPL

-355 EGIGIVSSGKKLKDQ
+355 EGIGILSLGKKLKDQ
-370 KISYDVFKSMASSV
+370 KISYDIFRSMASSV
-384 LDAERIG
+384 FDAERIG
-391 RFKSIVEKDIF
+391 KFKSIIEKDIF

-417 KIQSL
+417 KVQSL

-463 QINNLHDCFIVNAD
+463 EKNNLHDCFLINAD

-497 IDILISNAGKA
+497 IDILISNAGRA
-508 FQGAIEIVDPKIIK
+508 FQGAIETVDPKIIK
-522 KSYEIN
+522 KSYDIN
-528 FLSHQNISQLVV
+528 FLSHQNISQLTV

-613 HQRATSRGLSKEKYL
+613 NQRATSRGLSKEKYL
-628 SHNLLNKQ
+628 SNNLLNIQ

>member
-1 MKNLWNNKTA
+1 MKSLWNDKTA
-11 QQYVSEYKKKKI
+11 QQYVRDYKKKKI

-37 GRNPKLVLH
+37 GKNPKLVLH

-57 KNLYKENVDLIYV
+57 KNLYKKDVNLIYV

-83 GMPGLELK
+83 GMPGLELN
-91 PLLKTEKLN
+91 PLLETIKLYE
-100 DLNDNDMV
+100 LNDNDMV
-108 NLLRSNLINANSPN
+108 NLLRSNLINANAPN

-156 AIIKKI
+156 SLIKKI

-182 CLKVFKKDENVQ
+182 CFKVFKKDEKVQ

-204 TFGETAK
+204 TFGNTAK

-230 SKSKSKSK
+230 NKIKLKTHITKSKITVSD
-238 THSNKLTIHIPDF
+238 IV
-251 MLSVRKSFSSYSKNK
+251 LSIRKSFSSYSNSK

-274 NEDRTIASTHNLNN
+274 NDDRTIASTQNLNN
-288 LLNKG
+288 ILNKG

-312 NKFLKIDE
+312 NKYLKIDE
-320 EIKKYCQSY
+320 EIKKYCLSY
-329 KKYFLKNKNFI
+329 KKYFLKNKNFVN
-340 SNCIITDPL
+340 NCKIIDPL
-349 PRIIIL
+349 PRIIVL

-402 KMEYWPLERAKLDNA
+402 KMEYWPLERVKLDNA
-417 KIQSL
+417 KAQSL

-436 GMAIAKKFKQ
+436 GMAIAKKFRQ

-451 ILIDKKYDKHLL
+451 ILIDKKYDMDLL
-463 QINNLHDCFIVNAD
+463 EKNNLRDCFIVNAD

-497 IDILISNAGKA
+497 IDILISNAGRA
-508 FQGAIEIVDPKIIK
+508 FQGAIETVDPKIIK
-522 KSYEIN
+522 KSYDIN
-528 FLSHQNISQLVV
+528 FLSHQNISQLAV
-540 QVMKKQNTGGLIL
+540 QVMKKQSTGGLIL

-613 HQRATSRGLSKEKYL
+613 NQRATSRGLSKEKYL
-628 SHNLLNKQ
+628 SNNLLNKQ

>member
-1 MKNLWNNKTA
+1 MKSLWNDKTA
-11 QQYVSEYKKKKI
+11 QQYVRDYKKKKI

-57 KNLYKENVDLIYV
+57 KNLYKKDVNLIYV

-83 GMPGLELK
+83 GMPGLELN
-91 PLLKTEKLN
+91 PLLETIKLYE
-100 DLNDNDMV
+100 LNDNDMV
-108 NLLRSNLINANSPN
+108 NLLRSNLINANAPN

-182 CLKVFKKDENVQ
+182 CFKVFKKDEKIQ

-204 TFGETAK
+204 TFGNTAK

-230 SKSKSKSK
+230 NKIKLKTHITKSKINMSD
-238 THSNKLTIHIPDF
+238 IV
-251 MLSVRKSFSSYSKNK
+251 LSIRKSFSSYSNKK

-274 NEDRTIASTHNLNN
+274 NDDRSIASTQNLNN

-312 NKFLKIDE
+312 NKYLKIDE
-320 EIKKYCQSY
+320 EIKKYCLSY
-329 KKYFLKNKNFI
+329 KKYFLKNKNFVN
-340 SNCIITDPL
+340 NCKIIDPL
-349 PRIIIL
+349 PRIIVL

-417 KIQSL
+417 KAQSL

-436 GMAIAKKFKQ
+436 GMAIAKKFRQ
-446 EGANI
+446 EGANV
-451 ILIDKKYDKHLL
+451 ILIDKKYDKDLL
-463 QINNLHDCFIVNAD
+463 EKNNLHDCFIVNAD

-497 IDILISNAGKA
+497 IDILISNAGRA
-508 FQGAIEIVDPKIIK
+508 FQGAIETVDPKIIK
-522 KSYEIN
+522 KSYDIN
-528 FLSHQNISQLVV
+528 FLSHQNISQLAV
-540 QVMKKQNTGGLIL
+540 QVMKKQSTGGLIL

-613 HQRATSRGLSKEKYL
+613 NQRATSRGLSKERYL
-628 SHNLLNKQ
+628 SNNLLNKQ

>member
-1 MKNLWNNKTA
+1 MKSLWNDKTA
-11 QQYVSEYKKKKI
+11 QQYVRDYKKKKI

-57 KNLYKENVDLIYV
+57 KNLYKKDVNLIYV

-83 GMPGLELK
+83 GMPGLELN
-91 PLLKTEKLN
+91 PLLETIKLYE
-100 DLNDNDMV
+100 LNDNDMV
-108 NLLRSNLINANSPN
+108 NLLRSNLINANAPN

-182 CLKVFKKDENVQ
+182 CFKVFKKDEKVE

-204 TFGETAK
+204 TFGNTAK

-230 SKSKSKSK
+230 NKIKLKTHITKSKINVSD
-238 THSNKLTIHIPDF
+238 IV
-251 MLSVRKSFSSYSKNK
+251 LSIRKSFSSYSNKK
-266 WILKFHND
+266 WILKLHND
-274 NEDRTIASTHNLNN
+274 NDDRSIASTQNLNN

-312 NKFLKIDE
+312 NKYLKIDE
-320 EIKKYCQSY
+320 EIKKYCLSY
-329 KKYFLKNKNFI
+329 KKYFLKNKNFVN
-340 SNCIITDPL
+340 NCKITDPL
-349 PRIIIL
+349 PRIIVL

-417 KIQSL
+417 KAQSL

-436 GMAIAKKFKQ
+436 GMAIAKKFRQ
-446 EGANI
+446 EGANV
-451 ILIDKKYDKHLL
+451 ILIDKKYDKDLL
-463 QINNLHDCFIVNAD
+463 EKNNLHDCFIVNAD

-497 IDILISNAGKA
+497 IDVLISNAGRA
-508 FQGAIEIVDPKIIK
+508 FQGAIETVDPKIIK
-522 KSYEIN
+522 KSYDIN

-540 QVMKKQNTGGLIL
+540 QIMKKQSTGGLIL

-613 HQRATSRGLSKEKYL
+613 NQRATSRGLSKEKYL
-628 SHNLLNKQ
+628 SNNLLNKQ

>member
-1 MKNLWNNKTA
+1 MKSLWNNKIA
-11 QQYVSEYKKKKI
+11 LQYVSEYKKKNI
-23 NKDLALRI
+23 SKDLALRI

-37 GRNPKLVLH
+37 GKNPKLVLH
-46 GGGNSSVKSVG
+46 GGGNSSVKSIG
-57 KNLYKENVDLIYV
+57 KNLYKKNVNLIYV

-83 GMPGLELK
+83 GMPGLELN
-91 PLLKTEKLN
+91 PLLETVKLN
-100 DLNDNDMV
+100 KLNDNDMV
-108 NLLRSNLINANSPN
+108 NLLRSNLINVNSPN

-156 AIIKKI
+156 ALIKKI
-162 FGNKLG
+162 FGNKVG

-182 CLKVFKKDENVQ
+182 CLKIFKKDEKVQ

-204 TFGETAK
+204 TFGDSTK

-230 SKSKSKSK
+230 NKVKLKTHTNKSKINMS
-238 THSNKLTIHIPDF
+238 DF
-251 MLSVRKSFSSYSKNK
+251 MLSVRKSFSTYSNHK
-266 WILKFHND
+266 WILKFHNNND
-274 NEDRTIASTHNLNN
+274 DQVIASTQNLNN
-288 LLNKG
+288 LINKG

-312 NKFLKIDE
+312 NNFQKIDE

-329 KKYFLKNKNFI
+329 KKYYLKNKTFVH
-340 SNCIITDPL
+340 NCTITDPL

-355 EGIGIVSSGKKLKDQ
+355 EGIGILSLGKKLKDQ
-370 KISYDVFKSMASSV
+370 KISYDIFRSMASSV
-384 LDAERIG
+384 FDAERIG
-391 RFKSIVEKDIF
+391 KFKSIIEKDIF

-417 KIQSL
+417 KAQSL

-436 GMAIAKKFKQ
+436 GMGIAKKFKQ

-451 ILIDKKYDKHLL
+451 IRIDKKYDKHRLEK
-463 QINNLHDCFIVNAD
+463 NNLHDCFLINAD

-497 IDILISNAGKA
+497 IDILISNAGRA
-508 FQGAIEIVDPKIIK
+508 FQGAIETVDPKIIK
-522 KSYEIN
+522 KSYDIN
-528 FLSHQNISQLVV
+528 FLSHQNISQLTV

-613 HQRATSRGLSKEKYL
+613 NQRATSRGLSKEKYL
-628 SHNLLNKQ
+628 SNNLLNIQ

>member
-1 MKNLWNNKTA
+1 MKSLWNDKTA
-11 QQYVSEYKKKKI
+11 QQYVRDYKKKKI

-57 KNLYKENVDLIYV
+57 KNLYKKDVNFIYV

-83 GMPGLELK
+83 GMPGLELN
-91 PLLKTEKLN
+91 PLLETIKLYE
-100 DLNDNDMV
+100 LNDNDMV
-108 NLLRSNLINANSPN
+108 NLLRSNLINANAPN

-182 CLKVFKKDENVQ
+182 CFKVFNKDEKVE

-204 TFGETAK
+204 TFGNTAK

-230 SKSKSKSK
+230 NKIKLKTHITKSKINVSD
-238 THSNKLTIHIPDF
+238 IV
-251 MLSVRKSFSSYSKNK
+251 LSIRKSFSSYSNSK

-274 NEDRTIASTHNLNN
+274 NDDRTIASTQNLNN

-312 NKFLKIDE
+312 NKYLKIDE
-320 EIKKYCQSY
+320 EIKKYCLSY
-329 KKYFLKNKNFI
+329 KKYFLKNKNFVN
-340 SNCIITDPL
+340 NCKIIDPL
-349 PRIIIL
+349 PRIIVL

-370 KISYDVFKSMASSV
+370 KISYDVFKSMVSSV
-384 LDAERIG
+384 LDAEKIG
-391 RFKSIVEKDIF
+391 KFKSIVEKDIF

-417 KIQSL
+417 KAQSL

-436 GMAIAKKFKQ
+436 GMAIAKKFRQ
-446 EGANI
+446 EGANV
-451 ILIDKKYDKHLL
+451 ILIDKKYDMDLL
-463 QINNLHDCFIVNAD
+463 EKNNLRDCFIVNAD

-497 IDILISNAGKA
+497 IDVLISNAGRA
-508 FQGAIEIVDPKIIK
+508 FQGAIETVDPKIIK
-522 KSYEIN
+522 KSYDIN
-528 FLSHQNISQLVV
+528 FLSHQNISQLAV
-540 QVMKKQNTGGLIL
+540 QVMKKQSTGGLIL

-613 HQRATSRGLSKEKYL
+613 NQRATSRGLSKEKYL
-628 SHNLLNKQ
+628 SNNLLNKQ

>member
-1 MKNLWNNKTA
+1 MKSLWNNKIA
-11 QQYVSEYKKKKI
+11 LQYVSEYKKKNI
-23 NKDLALRI
+23 SKDLALRI

-37 GRNPKLVLH
+37 GKNPKLVLH
-46 GGGNSSVKSVG
+46 GGGNSSVKSIG
-57 KNLYKENVDLIYV
+57 KNLYKKNVNLIYV

-83 GMPGLELK
+83 GMPGLELN
-91 PLLKTEKLN
+91 PLLETVKLN
-100 DLNDNDMV
+100 KLNDNDMV

-156 AIIKKI
+156 ALIKKI
-162 FGNKLG
+162 FGNKVG

-182 CLKVFKKDENVQ
+182 CLKIFKKDEKVQ

-204 TFGETAK
+204 TFGDSAK

-230 SKSKSKSK
+230 NKVKLKAHTNKSKINMS
-238 THSNKLTIHIPDF
+238 DF
-251 MLSVRKSFSSYSKNK
+251 MLSVRKSFSTYSNHK
-266 WILKFHND
+266 WILKFHNNND
-274 NEDRTIASTHNLNN
+274 DQVIASTQNLNN
-288 LLNKG
+288 LINKG

-312 NKFLKIDE
+312 NKFQKIDE

-329 KKYFLKNKNFI
+329 KKYYLKNKTFVH
-340 SNCIITDPL
+340 NCTITDPL

-355 EGIGIVSSGKKLKDQ
+355 EGIGILSLGKKLKDQ
-370 KISYDVFKSMASSV
+370 KISYDIFRSMASSV
-384 LDAERIG
+384 FDAERIG
-391 RFKSIVEKDIF
+391 KFKSIIEKDIF

-417 KIQSL
+417 KVQSL

-463 QINNLHDCFIVNAD
+463 EKNNLHDCFLINAD

-497 IDILISNAGKA
+497 IDILISNAGRA
-508 FQGAIEIVDPKIIK
+508 FQGAIETVDPKIIK
-522 KSYEIN
+522 KSYDIN
-528 FLSHQNISQLVV
+528 FLSHQNISQLTV

-613 HQRATSRGLSKEKYL
+613 NQRATSRGLSKEKYL
-628 SHNLLNKQ
+628 SNNLLNIQ

>member
-1 MKNLWNNKTA
+1 MKSLWNNKIA
-11 QQYVSEYKKKKI
+11 LQYVSEYNKKNI
-23 NKDLALRI
+23 SKDLALRI

-37 GRNPKLVLH
+37 GKNPKLVLH
-46 GGGNSSVKSVG
+46 GGGNSSVKSIG
-57 KNLYKENVDLIYV
+57 KNLYKKNVNLIYV

-83 GMPGLELK
+83 GMPGLELN
-91 PLLKTEKLN
+91 PLLETVKLN
-100 DLNDNDMV
+100 KLNDNDMV

-156 AIIKKI
+156 ALIKKI
-162 FGNKLG
+162 FGNKVG

-182 CLKVFKKDENVQ
+182 CLKIFKKDEKVQ

-204 TFGETAK
+204 TFGDSAK

-230 SKSKSKSK
+230 NKVKLKTHTNKSKINMS
-238 THSNKLTIHIPDF
+238 DF
-251 MLSVRKSFSSYSKNK
+251 MLSVRKSFSTYSNHK
-266 WILKFHND
+266 WILKFHNNND
-274 NEDRTIASTHNLNN
+274 DQVIASTQNLNN
-288 LLNKG
+288 LINKG

-312 NKFLKIDE
+312 NKFQKIDE

-329 KKYFLKNKNFI
+329 KKYYLRNKTFVH
-340 SNCIITDPL
+340 NCTITDPL

-355 EGIGIVSSGKKLKDQ
+355 EGIGILSLGKKLKDQ
-370 KISYDVFKSMASSV
+370 KISYDIFRSMASSV
-384 LDAERIG
+384 FDAERIG
-391 RFKSIVEKDIF
+391 KFKSIIEKDIF

-417 KIQSL
+417 KAQSL

-463 QINNLHDCFIVNAD
+463 EKNNLHDCFLINAD

-497 IDILISNAGKA
+497 IDILISNAGRA
-508 FQGAIEIVDPKIIK
+508 FQGAIETVDPKIIK
-522 KSYEIN
+522 KSYDIN
-528 FLSHQNISQLVV
+528 FLSHQNISQLTV

-613 HQRATSRGLSKEKYL
+613 NQRATSRGISKEKYL
-628 SHNLLNKQ
+628 SNNLLNIQ

>member
-1 MKNLWNNKTA
+1 MKSLWNDKTA
-11 QQYVSEYKKKKI
+11 QQYVRDYKKKKI

-57 KNLYKENVDLIYV
+57 KNLYKKDVNLIYV

-83 GMPGLELK
+83 GMPGLELN
-91 PLLKTEKLN
+91 PLLETIKLYE
-100 DLNDNDMV
+100 LNDNDMV
-108 NLLRSNLINANSPN
+108 NLLRSNLINANAPN

-156 AIIKKI
+156 SLIKKI

-182 CLKVFKKDENVQ
+182 CFKVFKKDEKVQ

-204 TFGETAK
+204 TFGNTAK

-230 SKSKSKSK
+230 NKIKLKTHITKSKITVSD
-238 THSNKLTIHIPDF
+238 IV
-251 MLSVRKSFSSYSKNK
+251 LSIRKSFSSYSNSK

-274 NEDRTIASTHNLNN
+274 NDDRTIASTQNLNN

-293 PVTPDHVIR
+293 PVTTDHVIR

-312 NKFLKIDE
+312 NKYLKIDE
-320 EIKKYCQSY
+320 EIKKYCLSY
-329 KKYFLKNKNFI
+329 KKYFLKNKNFVN
-340 SNCIITDPL
+340 NCKITDPL
-349 PRIIIL
+349 PRIIVL

-417 KIQSL
+417 KAQSL

-436 GMAIAKKFKQ
+436 GMAIAKKFRQ
-446 EGANI
+446 EGANV
-451 ILIDKKYDKHLL
+451 ILIDKKYDKDLL
-463 QINNLHDCFIVNAD
+463 EKNNLHDCFIVNAD

-497 IDILISNAGKA
+497 IDVLISNAGRA
-508 FQGAIEIVDPKIIK
+508 FQGAIETVDPKIIK
-522 KSYEIN
+522 KSYDIN
-528 FLSHQNISQLVV
+528 FLSHQNISQLAV
-540 QVMKKQNTGGLIL
+540 QVMKKQSTGGLIL

-613 HQRATSRGLSKEKYL
+613 NQRATSRGLSKEKYL
-628 SHNLLNKQ
+628 SNNLLNKQ

>member
-1 MKNLWNNKTA
+1 MKSLWNDKTA
-11 QQYVSEYKKKKI
+11 QQYVRDYKKKKI

-57 KNLYKENVDLIYV
+57 KNLYKKDVNLIYV

-83 GMPGLELK
+83 GMPGLELN
-91 PLLKTEKLN
+91 PLLETIKLYE
-100 DLNDNDMV
+100 LNDNDMV
-108 NLLRSNLINANSPN
+108 NLLRSNLINANAPN
-122 PSVETLLHAYLPF
+122 PSVETLLHASLPF

-144 AFLSILNQPNSQ
+144 AFLRILNQPNSQ

-182 CLKVFKKDENVQ
+182 CFKVFKKDEKVE

-204 TFGETAK
+204 TFGNTAK

-230 SKSKSKSK
+230 NKIKLKTHITKSKINVSD
-238 THSNKLTIHIPDF
+238 IV
-251 MLSVRKSFSSYSKNK
+251 LSIRKSFSSYSNK
-266 WILKFHND
+266 RWILKFHND
-274 NEDRTIASTHNLNN
+274 NDDRSIASTQNLNN

-312 NKFLKIDE
+312 NKYLKIDE
-320 EIKKYCQSY
+320 EIKKYCLSY
-329 KKYFLKNKNFI
+329 KKYFLKNKNFVN
-340 SNCIITDPL
+340 NCKITDPL
-349 PRIIIL
+349 PRIIVL

-391 RFKSIVEKDIF
+391 RFKSIVERDIF

-417 KIQSL
+417 KAQSL

-436 GMAIAKKFKQ
+436 GMAIAKKFRQ
-446 EGANI
+446 EGANV
-451 ILIDKKYDKHLL
+451 ILIDKKYDMDLL
-463 QINNLHDCFIVNAD
+463 EKNNLRDCFIVNAD

-497 IDILISNAGKA
+497 IDVLISNAGRA
-508 FQGAIEIVDPKIIK
+508 FQGAIETVDPKIIK
-522 KSYEIN
+522 KSYDIN

-540 QVMKKQNTGGLIL
+540 QVMKKQSTGGLIL

-613 HQRATSRGLSKEKYL
+613 NQRATSRGLSKEKYL
-628 SHNLLNKQ
+628 SNNLLNKQ

>member
-1 MKNLWNNKTA
+1 MKSLWNDKTA
-11 QQYVSEYKKKKI
+11 QQYVRDYKKKKI

-57 KNLYKENVDLIYV
+57 KNLYKKDVNLIYV

-83 GMPGLELK
+83 GMPGLELN
-91 PLLKTEKLN
+91 PLLETIKLYE
-100 DLNDNDMV
+100 LNDNDMV
-108 NLLRSNLINANSPN
+108 NLLRSNLINANAPN

-182 CLKVFKKDENVQ
+182 CFKVFNKDEKVE

-204 TFGETAK
+204 TFGNTAK

-230 SKSKSKSK
+230 NKIKLKTHITKSKINVSD
-238 THSNKLTIHIPDF
+238 IV
-251 MLSVRKSFSSYSKNK
+251 LSIRKSFSSYSNKK

-274 NEDRTIASTHNLNN
+274 NDDRSIASTQNLNN

-312 NKFLKIDE
+312 NKYLKIDE
-320 EIKKYCQSY
+320 EIKKYCLSY
-329 KKYFLKNKNFI
+329 KKYFLKNKNFVN
-340 SNCIITDPL
+340 NCKIIDPL
-349 PRIIIL
+349 PRIIVL

-417 KIQSL
+417 KAQSL

-436 GMAIAKKFKQ
+436 GMAIAKKFRQ
-446 EGANI
+446 EGANV
-451 ILIDKKYDKHLL
+451 ILIDKKYDMDLL
-463 QINNLHDCFIVNAD
+463 EKNNLRDCFIVNAD

-497 IDILISNAGKA
+497 IDVLISNAGRA
-508 FQGAIEIVDPKIIK
+508 FQGAIETVDPKIIK
-522 KSYEIN
+522 KSYDIN
-528 FLSHQNISQLVV
+528 FLSHQNISQLAV
-540 QVMKKQNTGGLIL
+540 QVMKKQSTGGLIL

-613 HQRATSRGLSKEKYL
+613 NQRATSRGLSKERYL
-628 SHNLLNKQ
+628 SNNLLNKQ

>member
-1 MKNLWNNKTA
+1 MKSLLNDKTA
-11 QQYVSEYKKKKI
+11 QQYVRDYKKKKI

-57 KNLYKENVDLIYV
+57 KNLYKKDVNLIYV

-83 GMPGLELK
+83 GMPGLELN
-91 PLLKTEKLN
+91 PLLETIKLYE
-100 DLNDNDMV
+100 LNDNDMV
-108 NLLRSNLINANSPN
+108 NLLRSNLINANAPN

-144 AFLSILNQPNSQ
+144 AFLSILNQPNPQ

-182 CLKVFKKDENVQ
+182 CFKVFNKDEKVE

-204 TFGETAK
+204 TFGNTAK

-230 SKSKSKSK
+230 NKIKLKTHITKSKITVSD
-238 THSNKLTIHIPDF
+238 IV
-251 MLSVRKSFSSYSKNK
+251 LSIRKSFSSYSNSK

-274 NEDRTIASTHNLNN
+274 NDDRTIASTQNLNN
-288 LLNKG
+288 ILNKG

-312 NKFLKIDE
+312 NKYLKIDE
-320 EIKKYCQSY
+320 EIKKYCLSY
-329 KKYFLKNKNFI
+329 KKYFLKNKKFVN
-340 SNCIITDPL
+340 NCAITDPL
-349 PRIIIL
+349 PRIIVL

-370 KISYDVFKSMASSV
+370 KISYDVFKSMVSSV
-384 LDAERIG
+384 LDAEKIG
-391 RFKSIVEKDIF
+391 KFKSIVERDIF

-417 KIQSL
+417 KAQSL

-436 GMAIAKKFKQ
+436 GMAIAKKFRQ
-446 EGANI
+446 EGANV
-451 ILIDKKYDKHLL
+451 ILIDKKYDKDLL
-463 QINNLHDCFIVNAD
+463 EKNNLNDCFIVNAD

-497 IDILISNAGKA
+497 IDILISNAGRA
-508 FQGAIEIVDPKIIK
+508 FQGAIETVDPKIIK
-522 KSYEIN
+522 KSYDIN
-528 FLSHQNISQLVV
+528 FLSHQNISQLAV
-540 QVMKKQNTGGLIL
+540 QVMKKQSTGGLIL

-613 HQRATSRGLSKEKYL
+613 NQRATSRGLSKEKYL
-628 SHNLLNKQ
+628 SNNLLNKQ

>member
-1 MKNLWNNKTA
+1 MKSLWNNKTA
-11 QQYVSEYKKKKI
+11 QQYVSDYKKKKI

-57 KNLYKENVDLIYV
+57 KNLYKQNVNLIYV

-91 PLLKTEKLN
+91 PLLETINLSK
-100 DLNDNDMV
+100 LNDNDMV

-144 AFLSILNQPNSQ
+144 AFLSILNQPNSS
-156 AIIKKI
+156 ALIKNI
-162 FGNKLG
+162 FGNKVG

-182 CLKVFKKDENVQ
+182 CLKIFKKNKKVQ

-204 TFGETAK
+204 TFGDTAK

-221 SDVENYISK
+221 SDVEDYISK
-230 SKSKSKSK
+230 NKIKLKTHTNKSKI
-238 THSNKLTIHIPDF
+238 NMFDF
-251 MLSVRKSFSSYSKNK
+251 MLSIRKSFASYSKNK
-266 WILKFHND
+266 WILKFHNE
-274 NEDRTIASTHNLNN
+274 NEDRTISSTHNLNN

-312 NKFLKIDE
+312 NKFQKIDE

-329 KKYFLKNKNFI
+329 KKYFLKNKTFVD
-340 SNCIITDPL
+340 NCIITDPL
-349 PRIIIL
+349 PRIILL
-355 EGIGIVSSGKKLKDQ
+355 EGIGIVSSGTKLKDQ
-370 KISYDVFKSMASSV
+370 NISYDIFRSMASSV

-391 RFKSIVEKDIF
+391 KFKSIGEKDIF
-402 KMEYWPLERAKLDNA
+402 KMEYWPLERAKLNNA
-417 KIQSL
+417 KAKLL

-436 GMAIAKKFKQ
+436 GMAIAKKFRQ

-463 QINNLHDCFIVNAD
+463 EKNNLHDCFMINAD
-477 LTNNQ
+477 LTDNQ

-497 IDILISNAGKA
+497 IDILISNAGRA
-508 FQGAIEIVDPKIIK
+508 FQGAIETVDSKIIK

-613 HQRATSRGLSKEKYL
+613 NQRATSRGLSKEKYL
-628 SHNLLNKQ
+628 SNNLLNKQ